1 MIVSLTKMDGTVL
14 TYPVARV
21 HTDDASNRL
30 MLALAEPRVFD
41 KPEKTVY
48 TVAVRETAEGDA
60 ILTRMA
66 LFESYNIVI
75 DNSVEIDG
83 SKPLAFVQN
92 MFTFINI

>member
-1 MIVSLTKMDGTVL
+1 MIATLTKMDGTTL

-21 HTDDASNRL
+21 HTDDASSRL

-48 TVAVRETAEGDA
+48 TVTVRETAEGDP

-75 DNSVEIDG
+75 DNSMEIDG
-83 SKPLAFVQN
+83 TRPMAFVQN
-92 MFTFINI
+92 MLTFIAI